1 MRDERAMTD
10 GRMSKQERQQQLLT
24 LIAEDPLLTDE
35 MIAEHFGVS
44 VPTIRLD
51 RLELGVP
58 EMRERARELAERAA
72 GTLKTLGPAEIA
84 GELIDLEL
92 GKRAISVLE
101 TTQEMSF
108 RRSGIVRGHHI
119 FAQANSLAV
128 AVIDAPAA
136 LTGSARLK
144 FHEPVRVG
152 DRVVAKALVRK
163 ERRDRSLV
171 EVDSRIDQRLVFSAR
186 FIIFSLDSM
195 GPKTGQRDGAV

>member
-1 MRDERAMTD
+1 MA
-10 GRMSKQERQQQLLT
+10 GRLSKTERQQRLLA
-24 LIAEDPLLTDE
+24 LIGEDPLLTDE
-35 MIAEHFGVS
+35 MIAAKFGVS

-58 EMRERARELAERAA
+58 EMRVRARELAERAK
-72 GTLKTLGPAEIA
+72 GTVKALGPTEVA

-92 GKRAISVLE
+92 GRRAISVLE
-101 TTQEMSF
+101 TTKEMGF

-152 DRVVAKALVRK
+152 ERVVAKAIVRLAR
-163 ERRDRSLV
+163 EGRSLV
-171 EVDSRIDQRLVFSAR
+171 LVTSRVGQRLVFSAR
-186 FIIFSLDSM
+186 FIIF
-195 GPKTGQRDGAV
+195 AVAERV